1 MNENGGIINYYRGE
15 LRRER
20 KRKARAE
27 QITAVH
33 NREHAS
39 TLERDS
45 GPFQVQHAR
54 SVSST
59 K

>member
-20 KRKARAE
+20 ERRAE